1 MININNNIISDSGK
15 GNQMVVIGAG
25 LPRTGTTSMKN
36 ALEELL
42 GAKCYHM
49 EEVVFGGQP
58 EVERRHWDKARLNHQ
73 KPEQKI
79 LTDQDWID
87 FLPGRGFK
95 AGVDYPISLYY
106 K

>member
-73 KPEQKI
+73 NPEQKI

-95 AGVDYPISLYY
+95 AGVDYPLSLSY